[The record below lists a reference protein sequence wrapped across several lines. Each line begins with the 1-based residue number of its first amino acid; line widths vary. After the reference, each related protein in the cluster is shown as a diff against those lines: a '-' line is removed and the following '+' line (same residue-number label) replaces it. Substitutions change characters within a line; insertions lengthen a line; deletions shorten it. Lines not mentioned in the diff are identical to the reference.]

1 MWAYM
6 SLPRELA
13 VACIINSRHYE
24 LQMNYHHCN
33 AGLCSQSHRVLLR
46 QSAVCIS
53 RPARRWL
60 QSYYRTVPILAYLSR
75 NGGNGWV
82 TKVWR
87 TFTHLNAKLLK
98 LCGIHL
104 NDKLLEICLQMM
116 IKCRKIRITINM
128 KMLPEQLYVR
138 LFVPHKNK
146 IYFNIFFLN
155 NK

>member
-87 TFTHLNAKLLK
+87 TFTHLNAKLL
-98 LCGIHL
+98 
-104 NDKLLEICLQMM
+104 NICVQMM
-116 IKCRKIRITINM
+116 SRTTINM
-128 KMLPEQLYVR
+128 KYICVHLMVVCLRIPTTINIYLYFIPCVH
-138 LFVPHKNK
+138 LITCV
-146 IYFNIFFLN
+146 L
-155 NK
+155 